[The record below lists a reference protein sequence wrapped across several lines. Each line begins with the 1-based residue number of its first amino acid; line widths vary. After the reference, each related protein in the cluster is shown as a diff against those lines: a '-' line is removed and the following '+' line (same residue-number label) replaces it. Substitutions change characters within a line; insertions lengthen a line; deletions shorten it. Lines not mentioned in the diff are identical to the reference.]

1 MGIPEPVCMTPREA
15 MADLVRERLQ
25 REPYLTAVDIA
36 ELEYI
41 DLQTA
46 NEAVRR
52 AQEMIS
58 A

>member
-1 MGIPEPVCMTPREA
+1 MTPQEA
-15 MADLVRERLQ
+15 MADLVREHLQ

-41 DLQTA
+41 DIQTA
-46 NEAVRR
+46 NEAVER

-58 A
+58 S